1 MAVRPKKAVRR
12 EKKRAVKR
20 RVHYRREK
28 PLRVAESEGSY
39 RAYTRIRAIGNS
51 KGVILS
57 NQVIEAARINP
68 EIDVLVMAKEGM
80 IMIVEAKSS
89 TVNTNLS
96 SWDDQFKNAIK
107 GLKKPEKDM
116 FRGMENEFDQS
127 EW

>member
-1 MAVRPKKAVRR
+1 MAVRHKKAVRR

-20 RVHYRREK
+20 RVYYRPEK
-28 PLRVAESEGSY
+28 PSRVGESGSY

-57 NQVIEAARINP
+57 NQVIEAAGINP
-68 EIDVLVMAKEGM
+68 EIDVLIMAKEGV
-80 IMIVEAKSS
+80 IMIVEAKPS

-96 SWDDQFKNAIK
+96 SWDHQFKTAIK
-107 GLKKPEKDM
+107 ALNKPEKDM
-116 FRGMENEFDQS
+116 FRGMENKFDQS